1 MDAASSEEIRFL
13 IGAVVG
19 FGLSISMEKQ
29 GVGLFNRETS
39 VQALGYLSIFS
50 VAWTVLTTVLMAY
63 FGE

>member
-1 MDAASSEEIRFL
+1 L
-13 IGAVVG
+13 IGGVVG

-39 VQALGYLSIFS
+39 AQALGYLSIFS
-50 VAWTVLTTVLMAY
+50 AAWTVLTTVLMAY